1 MLQVIMTAMGIG
13 LVFNAAPGA
22 VFTESLRRGVRGG
35 FRPAFA
41 VQVGSLTGDAVWAIL
56 GLSGVA
62 ASFLLPSVRFPLTV
76 AGCLTLAWLGVLGIR
91 DALAGDYS
99 AVPAEARGGR
109 ASAVLAGA
117 GMSLGN
123 PWNIVYW
130 AGAAGAVAGTLG
142 QQPEPRHLVA
152 FFVGF
157 MVSSLLWCFVCAG
170 MIAGLRRALK
180 PTAIRAIEAMSGVAL
195 LAFAAL
201 LLARLFSL

>member
-1 MLQVIMTAMGIG
+1 MLQIIVTAMGIG
-13 LVFNAAPGA
+13 LVFNATPGA

-62 ASFLLPSVRFPLTV
+62 ALFLLPGVRIPVTV
-76 AGCLTLAWLGVLGIR
+76 AGCLILAGLGVQGLR
-91 DALAGDYS
+91 DALIGEPTKAS
-99 AVPAEARGGR
+99 AEASGGR
-109 ASAVLAGA
+109 SSAMLAGA

-142 QQPEPRHLVA
+142 EQPDSRHLVA
-152 FFVGF
+152 FFLGF
-157 MVSSLLWCFVCAG
+157 MFSSLSWCFVCAG
-170 MIAGLRRALK
+170 LIAGLRRAL
-180 PTAIRAIEAMSGVAL
+180 THRAVRAVEAVTG
-195 LAFAAL
+195 AAL
-201 LLARLFSL
+201 LVFAGLMLVRSVTE